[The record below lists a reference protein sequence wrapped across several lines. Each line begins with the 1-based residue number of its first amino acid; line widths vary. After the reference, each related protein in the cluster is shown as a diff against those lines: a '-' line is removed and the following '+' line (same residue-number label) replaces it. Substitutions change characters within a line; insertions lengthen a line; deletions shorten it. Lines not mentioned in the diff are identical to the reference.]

1 MVGLVLIVTLSFSA
15 LDGMQGIDAMVEKAA
30 SLGQPALGLTDHGYM
45 SGTFSLY
52 KACRT
57 HDIKPFPGFEA
68 YFVEDIHDKD
78 APRHHLTLLAYSTEG
93 YQSLVKLSTIS
104 HQRDGHFHR
113 KPRFDWA
120 DLAAMAAERA
130 TEGIV
135 CMSGCYF
142 GPVQQA
148 FVRGAPDAAKRIA
161 MALQRI
167 FPTFFVEIQHHHTDH
182 GDEWTDTKM
191 AMALYDLA
199 GELSLPIMVTQDC
212 HYLHK
217 SHGELHTLMKGVSY
231 GAEPGDVGFPGD
243 SYHLASSSWVQRHY
257 EGTPIWTEAL
267 LGAKHLLDLHTFTLP
282 PLDRYQYVV
291 PQVLD
296 QPASLTEL
304 CWEAM
309 ADKSPWKS
317 NPDHNLASYTERLKY
332 ELGVIKG
339 LAMDDY
345 FLLVHDYVS
354 WAEANGILVMARG
367 SATGSLVCWLLGFTQ
382 ADPLQWRLTFDRFL
396 TPDRVRPPDIDLD
409 IEDTRRG
416 DVIDYLAEKYDLT
429 QIGTFNRM
437 GFDEETGR
445 GSVFVKYIGGQRK
458 LLGDDFARKLGR
470 VKDVYDLAKVD
481 PSTAGNLVELAKQPL
496 RTSAGA
502 HAAGFVLSQEG
513 LRVTDWIPTMLIA
526 SSDTTVT
533 QMMMDDVED
542 AGFVKIDLLGLRSL
556 STMAHALK
564 LLGKPAGDLSWIPL
578 DDKETMKM
586 LRKGKPGTGIFQL
599 EGYTAAK
606 GCKEFKPKTVA
617 DLILINALYRPA
629 TIDHGYTADFITN
642 RADSSLVTY
651 PHAIFEKHL
660 RETHGVP
667 VFQEQVLAIL
677 RDLGMP
683 VEKLNDFLTAVKGK
697 HAIGGYS
704 DKSDALVA
712 GARVDFD
719 RLCKSH
725 GMVENEIEKAW
736 SLVEGFAAYG
746 FNRAH
751 ATAYALFG
759 YQLAYLKVHHKLEF
773 HTALLAT
780 TTGPKMKDYMAE
792 ARRVGIRLL
801 SPDVNIS
808 GVNWTLDHD
817 KGAIR
822 RGLSSVLGPKAA
834 QALVEAQPY
843 TSVEDIIERT
853 PARVVTGGKKWSSK
867 GELVGVL
874 AKLRD
879 SRALSSLGVM
889 PQ

>member
-1 MVGLVLIVTLSFSA
+1 
-15 LDGMQGIDAMVEKAA
+15 MQSVEAMVAKAA

-45 SGTFSLY
+45 SGSFSLY
-52 KACRT
+52 KACRK
-57 HDIKPFPGFEA
+57 HDLKPFPGFEA
-68 YFVEDIHDKD
+68 YLVSDIHDKD
-78 APRHHLTLLAYSTEG
+78 APRHHLTLLAATTAG
-93 YQSLVKLSTIS
+93 YQNLVKLSSLS

-120 DLAAMAAERA
+120 DLATMRAEGA
-130 TEGIV
+130 TSGII
-135 CMSGCYF
+135 CMTGCYF

-148 FVRGAPDAAKRIA
+148 LVTGSPDAAKRIA
-161 MALQRI
+161 MTLARL
-167 FPTFFVEIQHHHTDH
+167 FPETFVEIQHHHTDH
-182 GDEWTDTKM
+182 DDGWTDDRL
-191 AMALYDLA
+191 AMALYELA
-199 GELSLPIMVTQDC
+199 QELSLPVMVTQDC

-217 SHGELHTLMKGVSY
+217 SHAELHTLMKGVSY

-243 SYHLASSSWVQRHY
+243 SYHLASADWVRTHFTDQR
-257 EGTPIWTEAL
+257 IWDEAL
-267 LGAKHLLDLHTFTLP
+267 LGASHMLDLHTFTLP
-282 PLDRYQYVV
+282 PLDHYRYVV
-291 PQVLD
+291 PRVLD
-296 QPASLTEL
+296 QPASLAEL

-309 ADKSPWKS
+309 AEKTPWSKS
-317 NPDHNLASYTERLKY
+317 DHELAEYTERLKY
-332 ELGVIKG
+332 ELATIDG
-339 LAMDDY
+339 LAMADY

-354 WAEANGILVMARG
+354 WAEAQGILVMARG

-382 ADPLQWRLTFDRFL
+382 ADPLQWNLTFDRFL

-409 IEDTRRG
+409 IEDTRRA
-416 DVIDYLAEKYDLT
+416 DVVGYLAQKYDLT

-437 GFDEETGR
+437 GFDDDTGR
-445 GSVFVKYIGGQRK
+445 GSVFVKYISGQRK
-458 LLGDDFARKLGR
+458 LLGDGFARKLGR

-481 PSTAGNLVELAKQPL
+481 PSVAGNLVELAKQPL

-513 LRVTDWIPTMLIA
+513 LRVTDWIPTMMIA
-526 SSDTTVT
+526 SSDTIVT

-556 STMAHALK
+556 STMAHALE

-586 LRKGKPGTGIFQL
+586 LCKGKPGTGIFQL

-606 GCKEFKPKTVA
+606 GCKEIKPKTVR

-629 TIDHGYTADFITN
+629 TIDHGYTSTFVAN

-683 VEKLNDFLTAVKGK
+683 VDKLNDFLTAVKGK
-697 HAIGGYS
+697 HAKGGYS

-712 GARVDFD
+712 GARADFD
-719 RLCKSH
+719 RLCHDH
-725 GMVENEIEKAW
+725 GMVTGEIERAW
-736 SLVEGFAAYG
+736 ELVEGFAAYG
-746 FNRAH
+746 FNQAH
-751 ATAYALFG
+751 ATAYALLG
-759 YQLAYLKVHHKLEF
+759 YQLAFIKVHHPLEF

-780 TTGPKMKDYMAE
+780 TTGPKMKDYMSE
-792 ARRVGIRLL
+792 ARRCEIRLL

-808 GVNWTLDHD
+808 GVTWTIDRD

-834 QALVEAQPY
+834 VALAENQPY
-843 TSVEDIIERT
+843 TSVDDIIERC
-853 PARVVTGGKKWSSK
+853 PARVVTGGKKWASD

-889 PQ
+889 PI

>member
-1 MVGLVLIVTLSFSA
+1 MTWFSA
-15 LDGMQGIDAMVEKAA
+15 HSHSEFSTLDGMQSVDAMVEKAA

-45 SGTFSLY
+45 TGAFSLY
-52 KACRT
+52 KACRQ
-57 HDIKPFPGFEA
+57 HDMKPFPGFEA
-68 YFVEDIHDKD
+68 YFVDDVHDKD
-78 APRHHLTLLAYSTEG
+78 APRHHLTLLAYTTAG
-93 YQSLVKLSTIS
+93 YQSLVKLSSLS
-104 HQRDGHFHR
+104 HVRPNFHK

-120 DLAAMAAERA
+120 DLAAMASEKA
-130 TEGIV
+130 TDGIV
-135 CMSGCYF
+135 CMTGCYF

-148 FVRGAPDAAKRIA
+148 FVRGAPDAAKRIT
-161 MALQRI
+161 MALRNI
-167 FPTFFVEIQHHHTDH
+167 FPTLFVEVQHHHTDH
-182 GDEWTDTKM
+182 GDEWDDTKM

-243 SYHLASSSWVQRHY
+243 SYHLASSAWVQRHY
-257 EGTPIWTEAL
+257 EGTPIWTEGL

-291 PQVLD
+291 PNVLD
-296 QPASLTEL
+296 QPKTLEEVVNDRFAAS
-304 CWEAM
+304 
-309 ADKSPWKS
+309 
-317 NPDHNLASYTERLKY
+317 DHWGDRRYVDAIAY
-332 ELGVIKG
+332 EMGVIKELG
-339 LAMDDY
+339 MEDY
-345 FLLVHDYVS
+345 FLLVYDYVS
-354 WAEANGILVMARG
+354 WAEENDILVMARG
-367 SATGSLVCWLLGFTQ
+367 SATGSIVCHLLGFTQ
-382 ADPLQWRLTFDRFL
+382 ADPIYWDLTFDRFL

-409 IEDTRRG
+409 IEDTRRA
-416 DVIDYLAEKYDLT
+416 DVVSYLAEKYDLT

-437 GFDEETGR
+437 GFDDDTGR
-445 GSVFVKYIGGQRK
+445 GSVFVKYMSGQRK
-458 LLGDDFARKLGR
+458 LLGDDFPRKLGR

-496 RTSAGA
+496 RTSGGA

-533 QMMMDDVED
+533 QMTMDDVED

-606 GCKEFKPKTVA
+606 GCKEMKPKTVR

-629 TIDHGYTADFITN
+629 TIDHGYTSAFIAN

-683 VEKLNDFLTAVKGK
+683 VDKLNDFLTAVKGK
-697 HAIGGYS
+697 HAQGGYS
-704 DKSDALVA
+704 DYSDALVA
-712 GARVDFD
+712 GAKADFD
-719 RLCKSH
+719 RLCHNH
-725 GMVENEIEKAW
+725 GMWEGEIDRAW
-736 SLVEGFAAYG
+736 ELVEGFAAYG
-746 FNRAH
+746 FNKAH
-751 ATAYALFG
+751 ATAYALLG
-759 YQLAYLKVHHKLEF
+759 YQLAYLKVHHPLEF

-780 TTGPKMKDYMAE
+780 THGPKMKEYMAE
-792 ARRVGIRLL
+792 TRRVGIRLL

-834 QALVEAQPY
+834 VALAEAQPY
-843 TSVEDIIERT
+843 TSVDDIIERT
-853 PARVVTGGKKWSSK
+853 PSKVVTGGKNWETK
-867 GELVGVL
+867 GELIGVL

-879 SRALSSLGVM
+879 SRALSSLGVL
-889 PQ
+889 PE